1 MALPLSLVA
10 VLATMAFG
18 DGQARLMYKQQPMKM
33 AAAEALYNTTKAA
46 PFSVF
51 ATSSLTRHP
60 AHLSKDIAIP
70 HVLSLIAT
78 LSWNGTVKGINQVN
92 AAEQKKY
99 GPGDYVPIVGV
110 TYWTFRLMIGAGILM
125 ALMSLAGL
133 VLTRRRKIESARWF
147 QRAAIA
153 GIVLPILGNW
163 TGWIFTEMGRQPW
176 VVYGLLKT
184 SQANSPNVSSLDI
197 VLTLAGYIVIY
208 GVLIVIGG
216 WLMLREI
223 SKGPDDPTPDAGPGG
238 LPPGP
243 AERQELV
250 LAY

>member
-1 MALPLSLVA
+1 
-10 VLATMAFG
+10 
-18 DGQARLMYKQQPMKM
+18 MYQQQPMKM
-33 AAAEALYNTTKAA
+33 AAAEALYNTKRGA

-51 ATSSLTRHP
+51 ATGSFTRHP
-60 AHLSKDIAIP
+60 GALSKDITIP

-110 TYWTFRLMIGAGILM
+110 TYWTFRLMIGAGLLM
-125 ALMSLAGL
+125 ALISVVGL
-133 VLTRRRKIESARWF
+133 VLMGRRKLETARWF

-153 GIVLPILGNW
+153 GVVLPIVGNW
-163 TGWIFTEMGRQPW
+163 TGWIFTELGRQPW
-176 VVYGLLKT
+176 VVFGLLRT

-223 SKGPDDPTPDAGPGG
+223 DKGPGSAPRVDDSG
-238 LPPGP
+238 LPPAP
-243 AERQELV
+243 TERPELV

>member
-1 MALPLSLVA
+1 
-10 VLATMAFG
+10 
-18 DGQARLMYKQQPMKM
+18 M
-33 AAAEALYNTTKAA
+33 AAAEALYNTTKGA
-46 PFSVF
+46 PFSVL
-51 ATSSLTRHP
+51 ATGSFTRYPH
-60 AHLSKDIAIP
+60 ALSKDITIP
-70 HVLSLIAT
+70 HLLSLIAT
-78 LSWNGTVKGINQVN
+78 LSWNGTVKGINEVN

-125 ALMSLAGL
+125 TLMSVAGL
-133 VLTRRRKIESARWF
+133 VLMRRRKIESARWF

-153 GIVLPILGNW
+153 GVVLPILGNW
-163 TGWIFTEMGRQPW
+163 TGWVFTEMGRQPW
-176 VVYGLLKT
+176 VVFGLLKT

-223 SKGPDDPTPDAGPGG
+223 DKGPDPAPEVDDGG
-238 LPPGP
+238 LPPSP
-243 AERQELV
+243 SERPELV